1 MVAILFGGMMEVF
14 GVPLWLAV
22 PIAISIGVLGGLVNG
37 LLAARTGIN
46 GFIVTLAT
54 ASAFTGVNLGL
65 TKSVPFYKM
74 PTALQDFGNGR
85 IGAFPFLL
93 IAPLVVSPLLALF
106 LFRLPIGR
114 RLLAV
119 GGNSQAAALSGI
131 SPANAIVLAHCLSGL
146 LAAIGAVLAV
156 AQLGSAQ
163 PLIGSDWLL
172 LSFAAPII
180 GGTALAGGYV
190 SIIGA
195 ILAVLVI
202 ALIQNGLV
210 LANVNPVLGA
220 VPARRADRRDDRPQS
235 LARAPNPIGV
245 VAAVDLSIDHVSKNF
260 PGVRALD
267 DITFH
272 VSPGEIH
279 ALMGEN
285 GAGKSTLIK
294 IVTGVYKP
302 DSGRLLLD
310 GRSVE
315 FASPRDALA
324 AAIGAVHQERNLIP
338 RFSVGENILL
348 EHLPTRSGMV
358 DYAEVHRQARACP
371 RPPRSHHRYAG
382 RGGDAL
388 GRADADRRNRQG
400 ALARGQA
407 PAARRADRLDHRPR
421 GGRAVRRAAPA
432 QGAGR
437 RDRLRQPQARGS
449 ALALRPC
456 DGAA

>member
-1 MVAILFGGMMEVF
+1 MRRILNTEWVGLLAAIVLGALALAIVSPNFLSEFNFYVLLRSVCVSILVAFAQMVMLGVGQMNLSVGALGGMVAILFGGMMEVF
-14 GVPLWLAV
+14 GAPLWLAV
-22 PIAISIGVLGGLVNG
+22 PIATGIGVLGGLVNG

-74 PTALQDFGNGR
+74 PSALQDFGNGR

-131 SPANAIVLAHCLSGL
+131 SPANAIVLAHCLSGF
-146 LAAIGAVLAV
+146 LAATAAVLAV

-180 GGTALAGGYV
+180 GGTALSGGYV

-210 LANVNPVLGA
+210 LAKVDPYWVQFLLGA
-220 VPARRADRRDDRPQS
+220 LIVATIALNRWRAR
-235 LARAPNPIGV
+235 PI
-245 VAAVDLSIDHVSKNF
+245 
-260 PGVRALD
+260 
-267 DITFH
+267 
-272 VSPGEIH
+272 
-279 ALMGEN
+279 
-285 GAGKSTLIK
+285 
-294 IVTGVYKP
+294 
-302 DSGRLLLD
+302 RL
-310 GRSVE
+310 GW
-315 FASPRDALA
+315 
-324 AAIGAVHQERNLIP
+324 
-338 RFSVGENILL
+338 
-348 EHLPTRSGMV
+348 
-358 DYAEVHRQARACP
+358 
-371 RPPRSHHRYAG
+371 
-382 RGGDAL
+382 
-388 GRADADRRNRQG
+388 
-400 ALARGQA
+400 
-407 PAARRADRLDHRPR
+407 
-421 GGRAVRRAAPA
+421 
-432 QGAGR
+432 
-437 RDRLRQPQARGS
+437 
-449 ALALRPC
+449 
-456 DGAA
+456 

>member
-1 MVAILFGGMMEVF
+1 VRRIINAEWAGLLAAIVVGAIVLAVVSPNFLSEFNFYVLLRSVCVSIIVAFAQMVTLAVGQMNLSVGALGGMVAVLFGGMMEVL

-22 PIAISIGVLGGLVNG
+22 PVAIGIGVVGGLVNG

-46 GFIVTLAT
+46 GFVVTLAT

-85 IGAFPFLL
+85 IGALPFLL
-93 IAPLVVSPLLALF
+93 IAPLVVSPLLAVL

-131 SPANAIVLAHCLSGL
+131 SPANAVVLAHCLSGF

-210 LANVNPVLGA
+210 LAKVDPYWVQFLLGA
-220 VPARRADRRDDRPQS
+220 LIVATISLNRWRAR
-235 LARAPNPIGV
+235 PI
-245 VAAVDLSIDHVSKNF
+245 
-260 PGVRALD
+260 
-267 DITFH
+267 
-272 VSPGEIH
+272 
-279 ALMGEN
+279 
-285 GAGKSTLIK
+285 
-294 IVTGVYKP
+294 
-302 DSGRLLLD
+302 RL
-310 GRSVE
+310 G
-315 FASPRDALA
+315 
-324 AAIGAVHQERNLIP
+324 
-338 RFSVGENILL
+338 
-348 EHLPTRSGMV
+348 
-358 DYAEVHRQARACP
+358 
-371 RPPRSHHRYAG
+371 
-382 RGGDAL
+382 
-388 GRADADRRNRQG
+388 
-400 ALARGQA
+400 
-407 PAARRADRLDHRPR
+407 
-421 GGRAVRRAAPA
+421 
-432 QGAGR
+432 
-437 RDRLRQPQARGS
+437 
-449 ALALRPC
+449 
-456 DGAA
+456 

>member
-1 MVAILFGGMMEVF
+1 MRRILNAEWAGLLAAIVVGAIVLAVVSPNFLSEFNFYVLLRSVCVSIIVAFAQMVTLAVGQMNLSVGALGGMTAILFGGMMEVF
-14 GVPLWLAV
+14 GAPLWLAV
-22 PIAISIGVLGGLVNG
+22 PIAITIGVLGGLVNG

-85 IGAFPFLL
+85 IGALPFLL
-93 IAPLVVSPLLALF
+93 IAPLIVSPLLALF

-131 SPANAIVLAHCLSGL
+131 SPGDAIVLAHCLSGF

-210 LANVNPVLGA
+210 LAKVDPYWVQFLLGA
-220 VPARRADRRDDRPQS
+220 LIVATISLNRWRAR
-235 LARAPNPIGV
+235 PI
-245 VAAVDLSIDHVSKNF
+245 
-260 PGVRALD
+260 
-267 DITFH
+267 
-272 VSPGEIH
+272 
-279 ALMGEN
+279 
-285 GAGKSTLIK
+285 
-294 IVTGVYKP
+294 
-302 DSGRLLLD
+302 
-310 GRSVE
+310 RS
-315 FASPRDALA
+315 A
-324 AAIGAVHQERNLIP
+324 
-338 RFSVGENILL
+338 
-348 EHLPTRSGMV
+348 
-358 DYAEVHRQARACP
+358 
-371 RPPRSHHRYAG
+371 
-382 RGGDAL
+382 
-388 GRADADRRNRQG
+388 
-400 ALARGQA
+400 
-407 PAARRADRLDHRPR
+407 
-421 GGRAVRRAAPA
+421 
-432 QGAGR
+432 
-437 RDRLRQPQARGS
+437 
-449 ALALRPC
+449 
-456 DGAA
+456 